1 MSSDNLNPAQIL
13 LTGCA
18 TLENRRA
25 VTKKPYSFIYDA
37 TFTCVESGVD
47 GIGCFRHYVGRDTGK
62 KQDGLY
68 DILAKKQFT
77 AYRGD
82 RNIERLLDTNEQIQV
97 LGEIIRMR
105 PISVVT
111 DEDLTA
117 CEEPVRVTGSGVVT
131 AIEQNRLCFIIHGCQ
146 YVTGGERSDDVI
158 VRCRMDMNPKWSQPT
173 DRLPYPPSIVAFSG
187 LLQQFEEYSPPGTTK
202 KLQCAVVALDDIT
215 YIRKGERS
223 SSDPSTKG
231 PASKESLHT
240 KFRSRA
246 QKYLLSQT
254 NVESTSSAS
263 TSKKK
268 RKAEESEDEVNETI
282 EQAND
287 SEKS

>member
-1 MSSDNLNPAQIL
+1 MSSDNFNPAQIL

-25 VTKKPYSFIYDA
+25 VAKKPFSFIYDA
-37 TFTCVESGVD
+37 TFTCLESGVE
-47 GIGCFRHYVGRDTGK
+47 GIGCFH
-62 KQDGLY
+62 GLY

-82 RNIERLLDTNEQIQV
+82 RNIERSLDTNDQIHV

-105 PISVVT
+105 KISVVT
-111 DEDLTA
+111 DKDLTA

-131 AIEQNRLCFIIHGCQ
+131 SMEQNRLCFIIHGCQ
-146 YVTGGERSDDVI
+146 YVTGGECSDDVI

-173 DRLPYPPSIVAFSG
+173 DRLPYPPSVIAFSG

-215 YIRKGERS
+215 YIRKGEHLS
-223 SSDPSTKG
+223 LDFSTKVSA
-231 PASKESLHT
+231 PKESLHT
-240 KFRSRA
+240 KFRSRV

-254 NVESTSSAS
+254 NVDSMSSPS

-268 RKAEESEDEVNETI
+268 RKAEELEDEVNETI

-287 SEKS
+287 SEKT

>member
-1 MSSDNLNPAQIL
+1 MSSDNFNPAQIL
-13 LTGCA
+13 LTGCV

-25 VTKKPYSFIYDA
+25 VAKKPFSFIYDA
-37 TFTCVESGVD
+37 TFTSLESGVE
-47 GIGCFRHYVGRDTGK
+47 GIGCFRHYVGQDTDQ

-68 DILAKKQFT
+68 DILAKFT

-82 RNIERLLDTNEQIQV
+82 RNIERSLDTNDQIHV

-105 PISVVT
+105 KISLVT
-111 DEDLTA
+111 EEDITA
-117 CEEPVRVTGSGVVT
+117 CEEPVRVTGSGIIT
-131 AIEQNRLCFIIHGCQ
+131 SMEQNRLSFMIHGCQ
-146 YVTGGERSDDVI
+146 YVTGGQRSDDVI
-158 VRCRMDMNPKWSQPT
+158 VCCRMDMNPKWTQPI
-173 DRLPYPPSIVAFSG
+173 DRLPYPPSVIAFSG

-223 SSDPSTKG
+223 SSDVSTK
-231 PASKESLHT
+231 ASAPKESLHT

-254 NVESTSSAS
+254 NVDSTSSPS
-263 TSKKK
+263 TSKK

-287 SEKS
+287 SEKT